1 MGSNGAGKSTF
12 LNTLMGFLSPKEGT
26 IDFNE
31 EKISLRNPM
40 ASIGFSSQ
48 KMVMDW
54 YLNVWDNVYLGCS
67 LAGMGGNRAKVLTE
81 KALQRVS
88 LTEKAKKGVDELSGG
103 QQQRVQIGRAIVH
116 EPDLY
121 ILQQAIIYRKR
132 KCTILGWPTRVFTNP
147 SSSCFISWHRQGC

>member
-1 MGSNGAGKSTF
+1 MDKKYLILINHVSVYYDDFCALHDVTFDIQKGDFIALMGSNGAGKSTF

-54 YLNVWDNVYLGCS
+54 YLNVWDNV
-67 LAGMGGNRAKVLTE
+67 
-81 KALQRVS
+81 
-88 LTEKAKKGVDELSGG
+88 
-103 QQQRVQIGRAIVH
+103 
-116 EPDLY
+116 
-121 ILQQAIIYRKR
+121 
-132 KCTILGWPTRVFTNP
+132 
-147 SSSCFISWHRQGC
+147 

>member
-1 MGSNGAGKSTF
+1 MDKKYLILINHVSVYYDDFCALHDVTFDIQKGDFIALMGSNGAGKSTF

-81 KALQRVS
+81 KALQ
-88 LTEKAKKGVDELSGG
+88 
-103 QQQRVQIGRAIVH
+103 
-116 EPDLY
+116 
-121 ILQQAIIYRKR
+121 
-132 KCTILGWPTRVFTNP
+132 
-147 SSSCFISWHRQGC
+147 

>member
-1 MGSNGAGKSTF
+1 
-12 LNTLMGFLSPKEGT
+12 
-26 IDFNE
+26 
-31 EKISLRNPM
+31 
-40 ASIGFSSQ
+40 
-48 KMVMDW
+48 MDW

-121 ILQQAIIYRKR
+121 ILDEPTAGLDPDIAENFLPIYGKNI
-132 KCTILGWPTRVFTNP
+132 KKEKPLLYPLMTYIC
-147 SSSCFISWHRQGC
+147 

>member
-1 MGSNGAGKSTF
+1 M
-12 LNTLMGFLSPKEGT
+12 NTLMGFLSPKEGT

-67 LAGMGGNRAKVLTE
+67 LAGMG
-81 KALQRVS
+81 
-88 LTEKAKKGVDELSGG
+88 
-103 QQQRVQIGRAIVH
+103 
-116 EPDLY
+116 
-121 ILQQAIIYRKR
+121 
-132 KCTILGWPTRVFTNP
+132 
-147 SSSCFISWHRQGC
+147 

>member
-1 MGSNGAGKSTF
+1 
-12 LNTLMGFLSPKEGT
+12 
-26 IDFNE
+26 
-31 EKISLRNPM
+31 M

-121 ILQQAIIYRKR
+121 ILDEPTAGLDPDIAENFLPIYGKNI
-132 KCTILGWPTRVFTNP
+132 KKEKPLLYPLMTYIC
-147 SSSCFISWHRQGC
+147 